1 MYTIYSL
8 KNIDNEHDISRGAEC
23 IKKFYESLREH
34 EMKTIICDNNSL
46 IVIFNKQKEGIIQK
60 YKNKLNL

>member
-1 MYTIYSL
+1 MYTISSL
-8 KNIDNEHDISRGAEC
+8 KNIDNEHDISRGTEC

>member
-23 IKKFYESLREH
+23 IKQFYKSLREH
-34 EMKTIICDNNSL
+34 EMKTIICNNNSL
-46 IVIFNKQKEGIIQK
+46 IISFNKQKEGIIQK
-60 YKNKLNL
+60 CKNKLNL